1 MRQYFELDTREK
13 KQEWVLLILTIIVFL
28 IIAGGIYFQ
37 SRDKDYDNILVPL
50 FFFISSCFFLV
61 YSINAFGKGNL
72 IQKWTPAYIYK
83 ILLFFTKKLMR
94 SADNKARA
102 FVIKILGIIWLI
114 ISIGLFITAIIST
127 TLHLL

>member
-94 SADNKARA
+94 SAEDKARA
-102 FVIKILGIIWLI
+102 FVIKILGIIGLI

-127 TLHLL
+127 TLH